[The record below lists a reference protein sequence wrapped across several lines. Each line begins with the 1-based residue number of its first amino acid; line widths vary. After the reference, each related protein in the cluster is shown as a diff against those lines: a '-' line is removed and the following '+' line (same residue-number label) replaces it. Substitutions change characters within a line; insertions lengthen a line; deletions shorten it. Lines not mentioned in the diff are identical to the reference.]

1 MSRTKFPKITPLK
14 SLIKMPGNYHRQ
26 PVISRLVS
34 RYGLTLN
41 ITAASLGHN
50 HENDGWF
57 EIEMSGNSEQLVL
70 SLSYLQQLGVDV
82 LELGIHS
89 HLKPSENLPFSA
101 LFHNQEKH
109 TKNNYLSDFSGNNVS
124 SSNSESRTVGS
135 KTTRLRLQLCILKM
149 YQNKPVISRL
159 ISDFGTI
166 VNINSASL
174 KSDVKDDGWF
184 DLELWGKPQQINSS
198 LNYLEK
204 LKLPHWIND
213 SHSAKYYWVE

>member
-1 MSRTKFPKITPLK
+1 MPRTKSPKITPLK
-14 SLIKMPGNYHRQ
+14 SLIKMPGNYYRQ

-34 RYGLTLN
+34 RYGLTVN
-41 ITAASLGHN
+41 ITAASLGHSR
-50 HENDGWF
+50 ENDGWF
-57 EIEMSGNSEQLVL
+57 EIEMSGNSEQLAL
-70 SLSYLQQLGVDV
+70 SLSYLQQLGLDV

-89 HLKPSENLPFSA
+89 HLKPSENLHFSP
-101 LFHNQEKH
+101 LPHNQEKYIN
-109 TKNNYLSDFSGNNVS
+109 NNYLNYFLGENAPN
-124 SSNSESRTVGS
+124 SNPKSNTVGS

-149 YQNKPVISRL
+149 YHNKPVISRL
-159 ISDFGTI
+159 VSDFGTI

-213 SHSAKYYWVE
+213 SHLTKYYWVE